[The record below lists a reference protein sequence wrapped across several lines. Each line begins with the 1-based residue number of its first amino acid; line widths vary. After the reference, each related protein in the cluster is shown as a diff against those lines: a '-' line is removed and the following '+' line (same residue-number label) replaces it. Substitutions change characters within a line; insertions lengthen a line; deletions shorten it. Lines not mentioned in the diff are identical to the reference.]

1 MTYARAKQ
9 RVLDMYSKQ
18 MTNFSISLKFREV
31 GGQDKSAAS
40 LWRAYGCLIDIFLYG
55 TFPALPCP
63 WTKTDVNEP
72 FLRMAGLL

>member
-1 MTYARAKQ
+1 MTYVGVKQ
-9 RVLDMYSKQ
+9 RVLDMCSKQ
-18 MTNFSISLKFREV
+18 MTEFGISLKFREF

-63 WTKTDVNEP
+63 WTKADVNEP